1 MGSSKALLLTAFVAG
16 VYPWLA
22 CAESDPQGLRALRD
36 RAQAIGAATE
46 GAPRP
51 AWLDQ
56 VPDPGATAA
65 GEALGRESL
74 VRMRGALPTISAE
87 RERAPGI
94 VYTVFVTRA
103 LGAESLRTIFRQAA
117 GADVRIV
124 FRGVAPGER
133 LMDAI
138 REIHALLD
146 GIDTLPNVELDPTP
160 FRDQGVDSAPAIV
173 AQGPDGVLARV
184 AGLSDPDWLRRQIRA
199 GARGDLGVRGPTVAV
214 SEHDLIAELQRRL
227 AALDLGALREA
238 AISRY
243 WQRAALVSLPTA
255 TQARERTVDPTVTAS
270 ADLVLPDGT
279 PLVRAGQTVNPL
291 EHLPFTQRLI
301 VFDASDPDQVETA
314 RRLGETP
321 GGPRPLYL
329 ASGLDRARGWDGL
342 RAVEDRLDEPVYLLT
357 PDVRARFALERV
369 PAAVEAQGRAFV
381 VREVPPE
388 RAPEAR

>member
-1 MGSSKALLLTAFVAG
+1 M
-16 VYPWLA
+16 
-22 CAESDPQGLRALRD
+22 RALRD
-36 RAQAIGAATE
+36 QAQAIGAAAE
-46 GAPRP
+46 VALRP
-51 AWLDQ
+51 AWLDRA
-56 VPDPGATAA
+56 PDPTATAA

-74 VRMRGALPTISAE
+74 ARMQETPPAVSACRDLGQLCGTE
-87 RERAPGI
+87 ATGQAPAAGIPQAPGI

-103 LGAESLRTIFRQAA
+103 LGAEALRTIFRAAA

-146 GIDTLPNVELDPTP
+146 GIDPLPNVELDPTP

-184 AGLSDPDWLRRQIRA
+184 AGLSDPDWLRRQLRA

-214 SEHDLIAELQRRL
+214 SEPDLIAELQRRL
-227 AALDLGALREA
+227 AGLDLGALREA
-238 AISRY
+238 AIGRY

-388 RAPEAR
+388 RGPEAR

>member
-1 MGSSKALLLTAFVAG
+1 
-16 VYPWLA
+16 
-22 CAESDPQGLRALRD
+22 
-36 RAQAIGAATE
+36 
-46 GAPRP
+46 
-51 AWLDQ
+51 
-56 VPDPGATAA
+56 
-65 GEALGRESL
+65 
-74 VRMRGALPTISAE
+74 
-87 RERAPGI
+87 
-94 VYTVFVTRA
+94 
-103 LGAESLRTIFRQAA
+103 
-117 GADVRIV
+117 VRIV

-146 GIDTLPNVELDPTP
+146 GIDPLPNVEIDPTP
-160 FRDQGVDSAPAIV
+160 FRDRAVESAPMIV

-184 AGLSDPDWLRRQIRA
+184 AGLSDPDWLRRQLRA

-214 SEHDLIAELQRRL
+214 SEPDLIAELQRRL

-238 AISRY
+238 AIGRY

-270 ADLVLPDGT
+270 ADLALPDGT

-314 RRLGETP
+314 RGLGETP

-357 PDVRARFALERV
+357 PDVRARFALERA
-369 PAAVEAQGRAFV
+369 PATVEAQGRVFL

-388 RAPEAR
+388 RGPAAR